1 MTTLLIKNAQI
12 FDGEGETLSG
22 EHDILVREGRIEAM
36 AERIGA
42 RADRV
47 LDARG
52 RIAMPGLIDA
62 HFHANTPSIDVAA
75 ADRMAPT
82 LLAQFSRANLEGA
95 LRRGFTTV
103 RDAGGA
109 DAGLAQ
115 AIEQGLIRG
124 PRLFFGG
131 RALSQTGGHGDLRGQ
146 HDVHT
151 CSCARM
157 GVLTQVVDGVDAVRR
172 AAREELRC
180 GAHHIK
186 LMLSGGV
193 LSDTDPIWMAQFT
206 DDEVSAA
213 VAEAQRWRRYVMAH
227 AHTAEAALRCAA
239 LGVRSIEHGTL
250 IDETAARQLANQAV
264 YVVPTLAIIDS
275 LLQGE
280 AGALPR
286 RSQEKLAEIA
296 PYARAAVEACAQAGV
311 KLGLG
316 TDLLGEL
323 HSRQGREL
331 LLRAEIQSPGAV
343 LRSATSVNAALL
355 GRAGELGV
363 LKAGAVADILVVD
376 GDPTRDLTLL
386 AEPERGIS
394 AIVSRGD
401 VVRDRLG
408 L

>member
-1 MTTLLIKNAQI
+1 MTSLLIKNALI
-12 FDGEGETLSG
+12 FDGEAETLSG
-22 EHDILVREGRIEAM
+22 EGDILVRDGRIEAI

-42 RADRV
+42 RADRE

-52 RIAMPGLIDA
+52 RVVMPGLIDA

-82 LLAQFSRANLEGA
+82 LLAQFSRVNLEGA
-95 LRRGFTTV
+95 LLRGFTSV

-131 RALSQTGGHGDLRGQ
+131 RALSQTGGHGDLRGP
-146 HDVHT
+146 HEFHA

-157 GVLTQVVDGVDAVRR
+157 GALTQVVDGADSVRR
-172 AAREELRC
+172 AARAELRC

-206 DDEVSAA
+206 DEEVAAA
-213 VAEAQRWRRYVMAH
+213 VGEAERWRGYVMAH
-227 AHTAEAALRCAA
+227 AHTAEAALRCAR

-250 IDETAARQLANQAV
+250 IDSPTARQLADQPV
-264 YVVPTLAIIDS
+264 YVVPTLTIIDS
-275 LLQGE
+275 LLLGE
-280 AGALPR
+280 AGALPQ
-286 RSQEKLAEIA
+286 RSREKLAQIA
-296 PYARAAVEACAQAGV
+296 PHARAAIEACAQAGV

-323 HSRQGREL
+323 HPRQGREL

-343 LRSATSVNAALL
+343 LRSATSVNAGLL

-363 LKAGAVADILVVD
+363 LKAGAAADILVVD
-376 GDPTRDLTLL
+376 GDPTHDLTLL
-386 AEPERGIS
+386 AEPERGLS
-394 AIVSRGD
+394 AIVSRGR